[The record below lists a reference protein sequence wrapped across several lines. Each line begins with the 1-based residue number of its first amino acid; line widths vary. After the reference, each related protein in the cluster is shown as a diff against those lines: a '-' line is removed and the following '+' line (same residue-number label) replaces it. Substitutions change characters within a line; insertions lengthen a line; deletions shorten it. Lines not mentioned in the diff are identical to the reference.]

1 MPDTTPQVVY
11 DNSVPEA
18 QDCTENP
25 PTERVSSQR
34 ISKAAFKWLLMA
46 VTLIVA
52 ASIAIGVGVGT
63 WYHREH
69 SHKPSPIIRYGFCKN
84 LISS

>member
-11 DNSVPEA
+11 DSSAPEV
-18 QDCTENP
+18 QDCTEKS

-34 ISKAAFKWLLMA
+34 ITKAALKWLSMA

-52 ASIAIGVGVGT
+52 VSIAIGVGVGT

-69 SHKPSPIIRYGFCKN
+69 SHKPSPIIRYGFCED